1 MELVPA
7 ASEQEAAAI
16 AAAIARFDADTAP
29 APAAPAQ
36 AQRESRWLR
45 AARLE
50 GVARGAAAAPTWGDP
65 LAGSAG
71 P

>member
-1 MELVPA
+1 MELLPA

-29 APAAPAQ
+29 APAPARAP
-36 AQRESRWLR
+36 RESRWLR

-65 LAGSAG
+65 VAGSAG